1 MHPKFFSIRTT
12 GMVEII
18 DITQKVDSAV
28 KESGVKDGLCF
39 VFTPHSTACLSMNEN
54 DPDLMEDIKENL
66 VRLVPIKGRYRHNA
80 KYTGLPGEQNAHAH
94 ILSSIIKP
102 YLVVPII
109 NGSLKLGTWQSL
121 FLIELDGPRSREIM
135 VQVFR

>member
-1 MHPKFFSIRTT
+1 
-12 GMVEII
+12 
-18 DITQKVDSAV
+18 
-28 KESGVKDGLCF
+28 
-39 VFTPHSTACLSMNEN
+39 
-54 DPDLMEDIKENL
+54 
-66 VRLVPIKGRYRHNA
+66 LVPIKGKYRHNA

-102 YLVVPII
+102 YLIVPII

-121 FLIELDGPRSREIM
+121 FLIELDGPRNREIM